1 MGKITYGLSF
11 CCAANTGIVLN
22 EEGCS
27 GKVWKLGMDKA
38 ALFEKIA
45 GMCVRKVSDT
55 QIADICG
62 ITHDQLLQ
70 IKEIAEYREVYSKC
84 AEAYYIDK
92 DLMDQGWDAIENLGM
107 ATVIKKLKMTG
118 DPEFALKA
126 AVLANKANR
135 RNIAPGNEPIPART
149 GQGVVL
155 HLHGNFIERLQIAAS
170 AESQHNV
177 PPAAQMIDGIAEVV
191 REPKKKIENG
201 LEDPEDSDVSMQ
213 KFVNMLEPG
222 RVERLFG
229 GDGVVMQKDERM
241 QMRQEIDAVF
251 EPVYVKA

>member
-1 MGKITYGLSF
+1 MNG
-11 CCAANTGIVLN
+11 
-22 EEGCS
+22 EGC
-27 GKVWKLGMDKA
+27 GKKVWKLGMDKV

-45 GMCVRKVSDT
+45 GMCVRKVSDA

-62 ITHDQLLQ
+62 ITLDQLLQ
-70 IKEIAEYREVYSKC
+70 IKEIPEYREVYSKH
-84 AEAYYIDK
+84 AEMYYIEK
-92 DLMDQGWDAIENLGM
+92 DLMDQGWDAIENMAM
-107 ATVIKKLKMTG
+107 ATVVKKLKISN

-170 AESQHNV
+170 AESVHNI
-177 PPAAQMIDGIAEVV
+177 PAADKMIDGVAEVV
-191 REPKKKIENG
+191 KEPRRRNENG
-201 LEDPEDSDVSMQ
+201 LEDPDDEDASTQ

-222 RVERLFG
+222 RVEKLFG
-229 GDGVVMQKDERM
+229 GAGSVMSPDDRM